1 MKQYGIELVQFD
13 DGKFGLR
20 EYVKNSRGQN
30 TTSDVQT
37 VDNVDALDTE
47 LKAKMNELYKKY
59 EQETEQLID
68 KERLQ

>member
-13 DGKFGLR
+13 DGKFGIR

-37 VDNVDALDTE
+37 VDNVDALDAE
-47 LKAKMNELYKKY
+47 LKTKINHLYTKC
-59 EQETEQLID
+59 EQLTD
-68 KERLQ
+68 KERSQ